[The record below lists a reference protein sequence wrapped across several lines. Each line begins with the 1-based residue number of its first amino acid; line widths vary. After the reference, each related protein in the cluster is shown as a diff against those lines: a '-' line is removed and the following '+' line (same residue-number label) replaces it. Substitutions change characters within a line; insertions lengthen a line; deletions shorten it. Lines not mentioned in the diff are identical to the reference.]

1 MSRWL
6 VASLSAVVLVA
17 FAPAVRAADDDPK
30 EVIAKAI
37 KAHGGEEF
45 LTKHKA
51 VQATEKGKINIPGAG
66 EHDFTSEFCYV
77 LPDKF
82 KHVYEFDIMNQKV
95 RLVAIIDGDKAS
107 VEGTAG
113 GQKIELGEH
122 IVTAYKDVP
131 HILRVAHLTP
141 LVKEKGYELSIIGE
155 DKVEGKKVVGVR
167 VTKKDHK
174 DISLFFDKETSLLVK
189 MEYQTVDSMN
199 GKEITEERIVKEYM
213 KNKDGIQVPK
223 KMLVKQDGK
232 TFLESETVEAKYLE
246 KIDDSEF
253 KK

>member
-6 VASLSAVVLVA
+6 VASMSAAVLVA
-17 FAPAVRAADDDPK
+17 CAPGLRAADDDPK
-30 EVIAKAI
+30 EIVAKAI
-37 KAHGGEEF
+37 KAHGGEEY
-45 LTKHKA
+45 LTKHQA
-51 VQATEKGKINIPGAG
+51 VQASEKGKINIPGAG
-66 EHDFTSEFCYV
+66 EADFTSEFCYM
-77 LPDKF
+77 LPGKF
-82 KHVYEFDIMNQKV
+82 KHTYDFEIMNQKV
-95 RLVAIIDGDKAS
+95 RLVALIDGDKAS

-113 GQKIELGEH
+113 GQKIDLGEN
-122 IVTAYKDVP
+122 IVTAYKDIP
-131 HILRVAHLTP
+131 HILRVGHLTP

-167 VTKKDHK
+167 VTKKDQK
-174 DISLFFDKETSLLVK
+174 DVSLFFDKETFLLVK

-199 GKEITEERIVKEYM
+199 GKEITEERIIKEYM

-223 KMLVKQDGK
+223 KVLVKQDGK